1 MKRQF
6 KSAKRHIEL
15 IWIVVFFIVFGLSSL
30 LRVFNSAKENII
42 FTIPIIILMIGAMFS
57 VFFNRWK
64 NLNAINRNKNLD
76 NDDLKLRKLA
86 IFFFLAFLFWALL
99 GCFRNIDKSYLIMG
113 YVFSYFILII
123 SLIIAKPNSWPV
135 MALKAGFFFSLI
147 FTLTALTIWIW
158 QGASGRMMVLMM
170 PASQAMI
177 ASCIIFCGL
186 AINSFSWRIIGII
199 LAVFTIIL
207 CDSRTALLALIA
219 ACTTIIIIKVKVQ
232 GRHKYFAL
240 KLFAISFGIVF
251 CIGLLFWSDSYHYI
265 SDWVANVLS
274 WHDPH
279 RGIQAGFS
287 HRTLAFKEAYELF
300 LTRPLLG
307 WGFRISDNLLI
318 TSSSAHNGY
327 LQTLVD
333 VGVPGLL
340 FAILCYLLATV
351 RIYKRYQNHSSNI
364 DLAFLAILIFNAF
377 FSIGER
383 YLFNVG
389 NILSIL
395 VIAAV
400 FLPTTHKKL

>member
-1 MKRQF
+1 MKRAF
-6 KSAKRHIEL
+6 KSATRHIEL
-15 IWIVVFFIVFGLSSL
+15 IWIAVFFIVFGLSSL
-30 LRVFNSAKENII
+30 LRVFAFIKEYILL
-42 FTIPIIILMIGAMFS
+42 TSPIIILMIGAMFS
-57 VFFNRWK
+57 AFFNRWK
-64 NLNAINRNKNLD
+64 SLNAINRNKILD
-76 NDDLKLRKLA
+76 NNDLKLRKLV

-99 GCFRNIDKSYLIMG
+99 GCFRNIDQSYLIIG

-123 SLIIAKPNSWPV
+123 SLIIAKPDSWPV
-135 MALKAGFFFSLI
+135 MSLKAGFFFSLI
-147 FTLTALTIWIW
+147 FTVIALITWIE
-158 QGASGRMMVLMM
+158 QGASGRMTALLR

-186 AINSFSWRIIGII
+186 AINSFSWRFIGII
-199 LAVFTIIL
+199 LAVFTVIL

-219 ACTTIIIIKVKVQ
+219 ACTTIIIIKMKVQ
-232 GRHKYFAL
+232 GRRKYFAL
-240 KLFAISFGIVF
+240 KLFAISFAIVL
-251 CIGLLFWSDSYHYI
+251 CIVLLFWSESYHYI

-279 RGIQAGFS
+279 RGIQSGFS
-287 HRTLAFKEAYELF
+287 HRTLIFKEAYELF
-300 LTRPLLG
+300 LTRPILG
-307 WGFRISDNLLI
+307 WGFRISEKLLI

-333 VGVPGLL
+333 VGLPGFL
-340 FAILCYLLATV
+340 FALFCYLLITV
-351 RIYKRYQNHSSNI
+351 RIYKRYQKYGNNI

-395 VIAAV
+395 VIAAIC
-400 FLPTTHKKL
+400 LPTAHKQK